1 MVCNK
6 SLFSSATPETFY
18 EILSAWVADNDSIER
33 HLISY
38 YLYLQQQISDV
49 YFKAFEDRVRNEHL
63 TRALYL
69 TSCCSIKKHLI
80 RTFSF
85 WPFFVSTQQG
95 RGRNARNRVEDR
107 ESEKDGER
115 GGGRRRLF
123 QCGLGEL
130 FGVKICL
137 NGCWGSIYY
146 RQEAEGGFS
155 SHLM

>member
-18 EILSAWVADNDSIER
+18 EIQSAWVADNDSIER

-49 YFKAFEDRVRNEHL
+49 YFKTFEDRVRKGHL
-63 TRALYL
+63 TRAFYL

-85 WPFFVSTQQG
+85 WPFLCRRS
-95 RGRNARNRVEDR
+95 RVE
-107 ESEKDGER
+107 GEMQETEQKTERVRKMVR
-115 GGGRRRLF
+115 GVGAN
-123 QCGLGEL
+123 
-130 FGVKICL
+130 GVCSSVV
-137 NGCWGSIYY
+137 WGSYLVLKY
-146 RQEAEGGFS
+146 A
-155 SHLM
+155 LMVAGDPFITGRKQKGVSLLI